1 MAYVA
6 NSRYVRN
13 MPRYA
18 SFTRLRYRLFATL
31 TLGLLLGLG
40 GCGAGAST
48 VGSGTVFDAE
58 LDELFDNGVDLIDR
72 PELLDGAW
80 SENWSATLKG
90 RSLEA
95 DFIALVRVETL
106 RSDVNLDQRTTYRF
120 VVVDEGALDGSV
132 PDEPNLVTTPND
144 RGYGLVQSA
153 AQSVLGARFLLFG
166 KYEIVGSPGAGAAT
180 STIPRLRFHLSPASV
195 PVMDRVQWL
204 INNMRVPPDQRRRRV
219 ERVHTATP

>member
-1 MAYVA
+1 MGLALGILVA
-6 NSRYVRN
+6 
-13 MPRYA
+13 
-18 SFTRLRYRLFATL
+18 FA
-31 TLGLLLGLG
+31 LG
-40 GCGAGAST
+40 GCGAGVSA
-48 VGSGTVFDAE
+48 GQEGTIFDE
-58 LDELFDNGVDLIDR
+58 TLDDLFDNGVDLIDR

-120 VVVDEGALDGSV
+120 VVVDEGRLDGAM
-132 PDEPNLVTTPND
+132 PKEPNLVTTPND

-153 AQSVLGARFLLFG
+153 AQSVLGGKFILFG
-166 KYEIVGSPGAGAAT
+166 KYEKASSEGAGAAV
-180 STIPRLRFHLSPASV
+180 SAIPRLRFHLSPASI

-204 INNMRVPPDQRRRRV
+204 VENMRVPPDQRRRRT
-219 ERVHTATP
+219 ERVHSATP